1 MGKLF
6 FFGDSITAGA
16 WDERGGWCNRVIGA
30 VMAENIRNDNFYCVP
45 YNLGISGDTVE
56 GILQR
61 LKNDIA
67 LRTDTD
73 NPDEPVEIVFAIG
86 INDSIWM
93 VNEKSPRFTD
103 EEFRNIIDTLADTAM
118 AVAGRVSFIGLNAI
132 DEALVNPIPWA
143 PDKAYLSER
152 VKKFEDIIAKICAAK
167 NLPFLP
173 QFDLW
178 NARADVR
185 DLLIDGVH
193 PNSKGHAFLAE
204 QVKAFLMNDDFVAF
218 HEDT

>member
-16 WDERGGWCNRVIGA
+16 WDERGGWCNRVIGSI
-30 VMAENIRNDNFYCVP
+30 MAQVLKGNDFYCMP
-45 YNLGISGDTVE
+45 YNLGVSGDTAPD
-56 GILQR
+56 ILIR
-61 LKNDIA
+61 MEEEVKNRCYLD
-67 LRTDTD
+67 D
-73 NPDEPVEIVFAIG
+73 PYEPVEIVFALG
-86 INDSIWM
+86 INDSCWQ
-93 VNEKSPRFTD
+93 VNENQPRFTD
-103 EEFRNIIDTLADTAM
+103 EEFSKNIGALIDNAQKL
-118 AVAGRVSFIGLNAI
+118 AGRVSFIGLNAI
-132 DEALVNPIPWA
+132 DEKLVNPIPWA

-167 NLPFLP
+167 NLSFLP

-204 QVKAFLMNDDFVAF
+204 QMETFLINDDFVAF
-218 HEDT
+218 HKG